1 MPASKVNVHLLRN
14 AIRGHLTQHG
24 DAKWDRFSRPAEIGY
39 AAFRKHV
46 RVVAGDMA
54 AAGELPDKR
63 SLQNRSSRRAVAR
76 VADASVVQLADLE
89 TADPLDI
96 QAQLDLMLRHCEVLE
111 EHALG
116 DGTSA
121 GIDAHALREAVRTRV
136 GVLRLAVDA
145 TDRLY
150 SITRIRLIHAS
161 MLRHISEADRGIACR
176 IMGDL
181 KAVDAQLGITL
192 GDGL

>member
-1 MPASKVNVHLLRN
+1 MPVQKVDKRLLCD
-14 AIRGHLTQHG
+14 AIRGHLSKHG
-24 DAKWDRFSRPAEIGY
+24 DVNWESFARPKEIGY
-39 AAFRKHV
+39 AGFRKHV
-46 RVVAGDMA
+46 RAVAAEMA

-76 VADASVVQLADLE
+76 FADASVVQLADLE

-96 QAQLDLMLRHCEVLE
+96 QAQLDLMLRRCEVLE

-121 GIDAHALREAVRTRV
+121 GVDAHALREAVRTRV

-150 SITRIRLIHAS
+150 SNTRIRLIHAS
-161 MLRHISEADRGIACR
+161 MMRHISEADRDIACR